1 MRTQRRLLHD
11 PLLNVHLD
19 RKIAL
24 KRLDKSPF
32 WRNVLPALIGGRETT
47 VDGIAHK
54 AWTRFP
60 AGGPMIPL

>member
-1 MRTQRRLLHD
+1 
-11 PLLNVHLD
+11 LD